1 MANIQERRDKDGK
14 LISFSIR
21 VYRGRNSMGEQL
33 KPATL
38 TFPVEQGWSEKTA
51 KQKAVA
57 AAAVFEKQIKDGVAT
72 DTRLRFDA
80 YAEYVVNM
88 REQRGELKPLTAQ
101 RYRELLQR
109 INPILGHVRLKDI
122 RPDMLNSLYDE
133 LSKSGVNKRGGA
145 LSPKTV
151 LEHHRVISTILEQA
165 VREMLI
171 PYNAASRA
179 TPPKVRRKE
188 VAYFEPEQLDEIVA
202 ALADEP
208 IRWRTL
214 VTLLIVTGARR
225 GEVLGLHWQ
234 DIDFANNVVHI
245 RNSILYSPE
254 LGVFESTPKTPSS
267 VRDISIPESMTDMLK
282 EYRTWQLSEIN
293 RLQGYCQNTNFYLFT
308 QDNGKPMH
316 PDSVTDWLKKFS
328 KRKNLPHINPHAFR
342 HSSGSYLLYKGA
354 DITSVSRRL
363 GHAQKSTTMNFYAH
377 AIEKADKHNADLLG
391 DIISKK
397 A

>member
-1 MANIQERRDKDGK
+1 MANIQERRDKNGR
-14 LISFSIR
+14 LISYSIR
-21 VYRGRNSMGEQL
+21 VYRGRDSMGVQL
-33 KPATL
+33 RPATM
-38 TFPVEQGWSEKTA
+38 TFPVEPGWSEKTA
-51 KQKAVA
+51 KARATA
-57 AAAVFEKQIKDGVAT
+57 AAAIFEKSIKDGT
-72 DTRLRFDA
+72 QMDTRLRFDS
-80 YAEYVVNM
+80 YAEYCINM
-88 REQRGELKPLTAQ
+88 REQRGELKPLTAT

-109 INPILGHVRLKDI
+109 INPAIGHLKLKDI
-122 RPDMLNSLYDE
+122 RPDVLNSLYDE

-179 TPPKVRRKE
+179 TPPKVRHKE
-188 VAYFEPEQLDEIVA
+188 ANYFTVEQINEIFA
-202 ALADEP
+202 AMEDEP
-208 IRWRTL
+208 IRWRTI
-214 VTLLIVTGARR
+214 VHLLFVTGARR

-234 DIDFANNVVHI
+234 DIDFNEGIIHI

-254 LGVFESTPKTPSS
+254 LGVFESTPKTPTSI
-267 VRDISIPESMTDMLK
+267 RDVAIPDVTVNLLK

-316 PDSVTDWLKKFS
+316 PDSVTDWLNKFS

-342 HSSGSYLLYKGA
+342 HSSGSCAAKK
-354 DITSVSRRL
+354 DIYAASQRL
-363 GHAQKSTTMNFYAH
+363 GHAQKSTTVNFYGHVVEDTDRRIA
-377 AIEKADKHNADLLG
+377 EMLG
-391 DIISKK
+391 DIITKK